1 MAESAEQ
8 LRKMRILQMADLGTA
23 RREMISTAD
32 LKKETRTQIVNI
44 ESKRYLDQ
52 RDEAQ
57 LSKWANL
64 HAEIGDTSGMEELDD
79 IDCGQSHRANL
90 HATLHPNGSQPRT
103 YANHPYPLPSAGR
116 GGGVMGK
123 RGRGDFI
130 TTPPNGPAA
139 LPPVPTRSSIHTTV
153 RRPGRPGPRGR
164 SATMSASIHL
174 DPALN
179 CNNDGSDARD
189 RGRGRGR
196 SKGKGRGNVSEQVH
210 SMVFDGRYR
219 KRMQLTTF
227 LVASAPIRVQR
238 PAPAVDFGTR
248 ISEPGDFMSLVQSR
262 RATEITDIS
271 APMQTTTTAQE
282 PVSPKEP
289 KVKLP
294 PGGTPK
300 KRAAT
305 VSPPLSPALSR
316 AAPSKPP
323 SHVVPI
329 KKATS
334 LRPAKPQAT
343 VTEISK
349 PHIGPYLVETPSPSP
364 RVVPI
369 DKTASFKSRKTQTHT
384 SKSSQSHRQS
394 PLVVAVAADEIRW
407 KVLPGEQ
414 PRKKG
419 VAPSSKEIVSSE
431 RPTPLAELTKTPAVK
446 ATQTKDSKQN
456 VVTNSQRLKTKQKIQ
471 SQDLLGD
478 DDYPMDAATKAH
490 RPLKTVAI
498 QSPGTAEL
506 AGLQFVA
513 KADDSVPIKSIDE
526 VISPKTPNN
535 DVPAV
540 HSRRN
545 DQNQDDSF
553 VVSNRQIIA
562 ELRDMREYIRSPH
575 DLATTRDI
583 ERILE
588 AKLLE
593 LMPTTSAS
601 PAAPDVGS
609 QLDNLV
615 ALIESLSALH
625 QRTKAAEASSAARRD
640 LTPFEGH
647 RSPPPPSSSSSSPP
661 SANKRAHKVRVPD
674 LSPTRSENSD
684 IISQFESLQVSDKL
698 VAPLQPQRASPN
710 PAIRPLEPPKR
721 ATTSEA
727 SVQLNSV
734 LGARSKE
741 TVKRAM
747 TLSDSIFAGPV
758 GPNILTS
765 KATEPNEMRSQI
777 MTRALDVNHP
787 NIPSQQGEIVQPT
800 VRTIGPAPYKPRV
813 IGPAP
818 SVYEQT
824 TLRDMPGSQIRTVS
838 VQQATTDTLTE
849 NRSSVNVASQ
859 AHSSDPASEQ
869 AVGRL
874 LSMPNPVTIP
884 QPKVK
889 TANSI
894 PVMHSRRQ

>member
-32 LKKETRTQIVNI
+32 LKKETRTQIANI

-64 HAEIGDTSGMEELDD
+64 HAEIGDTRGLEELDD

-90 HATLHPNGSQPRT
+90 HATLHPNGSQPCT
-103 YANHPYPLPSAGR
+103 YANHPYPLPSTGR

-123 RGRGDFI
+123 RGRGGFVP
-130 TTPPNGPAA
+130 TPPNGPAA
-139 LPPVPTRSSIHTTV
+139 LPPASTRTSIHTTV
-153 RRPGRPGPRGR
+153 GRPKRPGQRNR
-164 SATMSASIHL
+164 SATMSASMHL

-179 CNNDGSDARD
+179 CNNDGSDARE

-196 SKGKGRGNVSEQVH
+196 GKSKGRGNASEQVH
-210 SMVFDGRYR
+210 I
-219 KRMQLTTF
+219 
-227 LVASAPIRVQR
+227 ASAPIRVQR
-238 PAPAVDFGTR
+238 PVPAVDFGAR

-262 RATEITDIS
+262 RATEMYKNPLNADIS
-271 APMQTTTTAQE
+271 APMQTTATAQE
-282 PVSPKEP
+282 LVSPNEL
-289 KVKLP
+289 KVKLAL
-294 PGGTPK
+294 GGTSK
-300 KRAAT
+300 KRTAT
-305 VSPPLSPALSR
+305 VFPPLSPALSR

-323 SHVVPI
+323 SQVFSI
-329 KKATS
+329 KETLS

-343 VTEISK
+343 VTEISQ
-349 PHIGPYLVETPSPSP
+349 PRIGPYLVETPSPSP

-369 DKTASFKSRKTQTHT
+369 DKTASFKSRKTQTHK

-394 PLVVAVAADEIRW
+394 PLAVAVATDEIRW

-419 VAPSSKEIVSSE
+419 VAPSSKETVSSE
-431 RPTPLAELTKTPAVK
+431 RPTPLAEVMKTPTVK
-446 ATQTKDSKQN
+446 ATQTKDTKRN
-456 VVTNSQRLKTKQKIQ
+456 FATDSQRAKTKQEIQ
-471 SQDLLGD
+471 SHDLLSDG
-478 DDYPMDAATKAH
+478 DYPVDAATKVH

-506 AGLQFVA
+506 AGLQFA
-513 KADDSVPIKSIDE
+513 TKADDSMPIKSIDE
-526 VISPKTPNN
+526 AISPKTPNN
-535 DVPAV
+535 DISAV

-545 DQNQDDSF
+545 DQNQDDNF

-593 LMPTTSAS
+593 LMPTASASATAPAS
-601 PAAPDVGS
+601 PAAPNIGS
-609 QLDNLV
+609 QLENLV

-625 QRTKAAEASSAARRD
+625 QRTKAVEASSAARRD
-640 LTPFEGH
+640 LTPFGGH
-647 RSPPPPSSSSSSPP
+647 RSPPPPSSSSNSPP
-661 SANKRAHKVRVPD
+661 SADKSAHK
-674 LSPTRSENSD
+674 
-684 IISQFESLQVSDKL
+684 FESLQVSDKL
-698 VAPLQPQRASPN
+698 IAPLQPQRVSPN
-710 PAIRPLEPPKR
+710 PAVRLLETSKG
-721 ATTSEA
+721 ATTSDA
-727 SVQLNSV
+727 SVQVTSV

-741 TVKRAM
+741 TVKKAM
-747 TLSDSIFAGPV
+747 TLSDSIFAGPA
-758 GPNILTS
+758 GPIILTS
-765 KATEPNEMRSQI
+765 TVTEPNQMRSQI
-777 MTRALDVNHP
+777 TTRALGANHP
-787 NIPSQQGEIVQPT
+787 NIPSQQGERVQPT

-824 TLRDMPGSQIRTVS
+824 TLRDLPGPPVRTVS

-849 NRSSVNVASQ
+849 NRSSADVASR
-859 AHSSDPASEQ
+859 AHSSGPASEQ
-869 AVGRL
+869 VVGRL
-874 LSMPNPVTIP
+874 LSMPNPSTIQ

-894 PVMHSRRQ
+894 PVIRSRRQ